1 MKPGVAQPVR
11 RSRSVGADIA
21 QATALHREG
30 RLDEAEALYRGVLA
44 ADPNQFD
51 ALHLLGVIEGQHHR
65 FETALPLLERA
76 VALRPDNA
84 AALNNLGNTYAGLL
98 RYAEAADTF
107 ARALAL
113 KPDHPK
119 ALRNRATALR
129 KLGRLDEALASLDR
143 ALALDPDF
151 TEAMVSRAELLQEMH
166 RTTEAIAG
174 FRAALAGGKDV
185 ELLRYAL
192 ASLGAEAMPA
202 QAPPDYVRAL
212 FDEYAGSFDQH
223 LVEAL
228 KYRAPALVAA
238 AARAALPALPVR
250 AAVDLGCGT
259 GLCGPLLRPLAQ
271 RLVGVDLSK
280 AMLER
285 ARAGACYD
293 ELACAELVEWLG
305 AQGAAFDLAVAADVL
320 IYLGDLDPAFAALR
334 SALRPGGACVFTVE
348 AAPGPHFVLKASRRY
363 GHSLAYL
370 RDGAARHGFTIVA
383 VESAVLREDAERD
396 IDGHVVVLRAPA
408 AAHGVP

>member
-11 RSRSVGADIA
+11 RSRSIGADIA
-21 QATALHREG
+21 RATALHREG

-65 FETALPLLERA
+65 FEAALPLLERA

-84 AALNNLGNTYAGLL
+84 AALNNLGNTYAGLV
-98 RYAEAADTF
+98 RYAEAAAAFD
-107 ARALAL
+107 RALAL

-119 ALRNRATALR
+119 ALRNRGTALR
-129 KLGRLDEALASLDR
+129 KLGRLDEALESLDR
-143 ALALDPDF
+143 ALALEPDF
-151 TEAMVSRAELLQEMH
+151 TDAMVSRAELLQEMH

-192 ASLGAEAMPA
+192 ASLGAEPMPA
-202 QAPPDYVRAL
+202 QAPPDYVKAL
-212 FDEYAGSFDQH
+212 FDEYAGTFEQH
-223 LVEAL
+223 LVESL

-238 AARAALPALPVR
+238 AARAALPALPVPD
-250 AAVDLGCGT
+250 AVDLGCGT
-259 GLCGPLLRPLAQ
+259 GLCGPLLRPLAR
-271 RLVGVDLSK
+271 RLVGVDLSE

-285 ARAGACYD
+285 ARACGSYD
-293 ELACAELVEWLG
+293 ELACAELVGWLG
-305 AQGAAFDLAVAADVL
+305 AHAAAFDLAVAADVL
-320 IYLGDLDPAFAALR
+320 IYLGDFGPVFGALR
-334 SALRPGGACVFTVE
+334 RALRPGGLCVFTVE
-348 AAPGPHFVLKASRRY
+348 AAAGTHFVLKPSRRY

-370 RDGAARHGFTIVA
+370 HDCATRHGFAIEA
-383 VESAVLREDAERD
+383 VESAVLREDADRD
-396 IDGHVVVLRAPA
+396 IEGHVVVMRRPA
-408 AAHGVP
+408 